1 MNLAALQAAIQAKGY
16 GTDTA
21 AQQLLFLNEVYRE
34 VHGMM
39 RWPFLE
45 AQDTSLVTI
54 AGTNAYT
61 LPMANW
67 RNLDAV
73 RLQQTAIQNY
83 QNLEFLQTQDFRD
96 LENVDRD
103 TTTPCYWT
111 FYANQLHLYPVPDGV
126 YTAVIDYIIEPP
138 DLAAPTDIPVLPLPY
153 HDILVWGAVESL
165 CFRERDWLGRDFAQ
179 QKKETLLKRMSEE
192 YLTRQRQTS
201 SHVKKS
207 GYWETQEPFPFS
219 MSGA

>member
-1 MNLAALQAAIQAKGY
+1 MNLAGLQAAIQAKGY
-16 GTDTA
+16 GTDLA
-21 AQQLLFLNEVYRE
+21 AQQVLFLNEVYRE

-45 AQDTSLVTI
+45 AQDSSLVTI
-54 AGTNAYT
+54 TGTSAYT

-73 RLQQTAIQNY
+73 RIQIAAFQQFN
-83 QNLEFLQTQDFRD
+83 NLEYRGMQEFRD
-96 LENVDRD
+96 LEHVDRD
-103 TTTPCYWT
+103 VTTPCYWT
-111 FYANQLHLYPVPDGV
+111 FYSNQLHFFPVPDAV
-126 YTAVIDYIIEPP
+126 YTVVIDYIIEPP
-138 DLAAPTDIPVLPLPY
+138 DLSAAGDVPVLPLPY
-153 HDILVWGAVESL
+153 HDILVWGAIESL
-165 CFRERDWLGRDFAQ
+165 AYRERDWLGREFAG

-207 GYWETQEPFPFS
+207 GYWSTQQPFPFS
-219 MSGA
+219 QSGF